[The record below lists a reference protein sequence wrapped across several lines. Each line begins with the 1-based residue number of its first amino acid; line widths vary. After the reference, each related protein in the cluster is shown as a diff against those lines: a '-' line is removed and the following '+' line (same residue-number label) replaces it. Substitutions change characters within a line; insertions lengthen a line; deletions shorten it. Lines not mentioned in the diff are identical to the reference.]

1 MPESLALL
9 TDSQNPGARGK
20 DRPRRLCSNAPP
32 TTGPRSQTDRHMVG
46 GVATPG
52 LSPPAFGREVP
63 PRTASP
69 QSPQLRCYSLVGT
82 AQTRPAVNTSR

>member
-1 MPESLALL
+1 MSM
-9 TDSQNPGARGK
+9 RGVAQ
-20 DRPRRLCSNAPP
+20 S
-32 TTGPRSQTDRHMVG
+32 DRHMVG
-46 GVATPG
+46 GVAAPG

-82 AQTRPAVNTSR
+82 AQTRPERRSFLHPPCAGRSKPYGLTER